1 MGSFAGVSIDAQNLQ
16 QAVSLAEQKKIL
28 AEQTRLNQLS
38 QSLTDYRNSLP
49 TMVSDVKIAMPQYD
63 SSNSISRLIQKPYLI
78 LQDFIVYSDQTDKKG
93 NVIGQHQHP
102 QQKNTVVFLP
112 VGSII
117 GNQFQMQNQYDIALK
132 DGKLKPLDIVTV
144 ESLVDKQQG
153 YCQEEKY
160 NAGDLRPAV
169 MRSPCLRVSKGE
181 ILKGYIVSGNF
192 NAYDDSGFQNN
203 KPVLSFNEFK
213 VLNGSDKSITIEDAI
228 ETKRRNQNKTKII
241 IIGAF
246 ILGYLL
252 SND

>member
-1 MGSFAGVSIDAQNLQ
+1 
-16 QAVSLAEQKKIL
+16 
-28 AEQTRLNQLS
+28 
-38 QSLTDYRNSLP
+38 
-49 TMVSDVKIAMPQYD
+49 MVSDVKVAMPQYGF
-63 SSNSISRLIQKPYLI
+63 SNNFSQLVQKPYLI

-144 ESLVDKQQG
+144 ESLVDKQEG
-153 YCQEEKY
+153 YCQKVTPSEMMQMVY
-160 NAGDLRPAV
+160 RP
-169 MRSPCLRVSKGE
+169 PCISVSKGE
-181 ILKGYIVSGNF
+181 MLKGYIISGTF
-192 NAYDDSGFQNN
+192 TPYDDSGFQNK

-213 VLNGSDKSITIEDAI
+213 VFNSNDKSKTIEDAI
-228 ETKRRNQNKTKII
+228 ETKRRNENKTKII
-241 IIGAF
+241 IISGF

>member
-28 AEQTRLNQLS
+28 AEQTRQYQLS
-38 QSLTDYRNSLP
+38 QSLLDYRNSLP
-49 TMVSDVKIAMPQYD
+49 TMVSDVKVAMPQYGF
-63 SSNSISRLIQKPYLI
+63 SNNFSQLVQKPYLI

-144 ESLVDKQQG
+144 ESLVDKQEG
-153 YCQEEKY
+153 YCQKVTPSEMMQMVY
-160 NAGDLRPAV
+160 RP
-169 MRSPCLRVSKGE
+169 PCISVSKGE
-181 ILKGYIVSGNF
+181 MLKGYIISGTF
-192 NAYDDSGFQNN
+192 TPYDDSGFQNK

-213 VLNGSDKSITIEDAI
+213 VFNSNDKSKTIEDAI
-228 ETKRRNQNKTKII
+228 ETKRRNENKTKII

>member
-28 AEQTRLNQLS
+28 AEQTRLYQLS
-38 QSLTDYRNSLP
+38 QSLSDYRNSLP
-49 TMVSDVKIAMPQYD
+49 PMVSDVKIAMPQYGF
-63 SSNSISRLIQKPYLI
+63 SNNFSQLVQKPYLI

-144 ESLVDKQQG
+144 ESLVDKQEG
-153 YCQEEKY
+153 YCQKVTPSEMMQMVY
-160 NAGDLRPAV
+160 RP
-169 MRSPCLRVSKGE
+169 PCISVSKGE
-181 ILKGYIVSGNF
+181 MLKGYIISGTF
-192 NAYDDSGFQNN
+192 TPYDDSGFQNK

-213 VLNGSDKSITIEDAI
+213 VFNSNDKSKTIEDAI
-228 ETKRRNQNKTKII
+228 ETKRRNENKTKII
-241 IIGAF
+241 IISAF

>member
-28 AEQTRLNQLS
+28 AEQTRQYQLS
-38 QSLTDYRNSLP
+38 QSLLDYRNSLP
-49 TMVSDVKIAMPQYD
+49 TMVSDVKVAMPQYGF
-63 SSNSISRLIQKPYLI
+63 SNNFSQLVQKPYLI

-144 ESLVDKQQG
+144 ESLVDKQEG
-153 YCQEEKY
+153 YCQKVTPSEMMQMVY
-160 NAGDLRPAV
+160 RP
-169 MRSPCLRVSKGE
+169 PCISVSKGE
-181 ILKGYIVSGNF
+181 MLKGYIISGTF
-192 NAYDDSGFQNN
+192 TPYDDSGFQNK

-213 VLNGSDKSITIEDAI
+213 VFNSNDKSKTIEDAI
-228 ETKRRNQNKTKII
+228 ETKRRNENKTKII
-241 IIGAF
+241 IISAF

>member
-1 MGSFAGVSIDAQNLQ
+1 MGSFAGVNIDAQNLQ
-16 QAVSLAEQKKIL
+16 EAVSLAEQKKL
-28 AEQTRLNQLS
+28 ALEQARREYQLS
-38 QSLTDYRNSLP
+38 QSLADYRNSLP

-78 LQDFIVYSDQTDKKG
+78 LQDFIIYVDQTDKKG

-112 VGSII
+112 VGGI
-117 GNQFQMQNQYDIALK
+117 GNQVEVQNQYNIALK
-132 DGKLKPLDIVTV
+132 DGKLQELPIVSV
-144 ESLVDKQQG
+144 ESLVDKQSGFCGQLTPSQMM
-153 YCQEEKY
+153 QEVY
-160 NAGDLRPAV
+160 RRPCV
-169 MRSPCLRVSKGE
+169 TVSKGE

-192 NAYDDSGFQNN
+192 NPYDASGFQNN
-203 KPVLSFNEFK
+203 KPALSFNEFK
-213 VLNGSDKSITIEDAI
+213 VLNGSNKSTAIEDAGEI
-228 ETKRRNQNKTKII
+228 KRRNENKTKII

>member
-28 AEQTRLNQLS
+28 AEQTREYQLS
-38 QSLTDYRNSLP
+38 QSLLDYRNSLP
-49 TMVSDVKIAMPQYD
+49 PMVSDVKVAMPQYD
-63 SSNSISRLIQKPYLI
+63 SSNNVSQLVQKPYLV

-144 ESLVDKQQG
+144 ESLVDKQEG
-153 YCQEEKY
+153 YCQKVTPSEMMQMVY
-160 NAGDLRPAV
+160 RP
-169 MRSPCLRVSKGE
+169 PCISVSKGE
-181 ILKGYIVSGNF
+181 MLKGYIISGTF
-192 NAYDDSGFQNN
+192 TPYDNSGFQSK

-213 VLNGSDKSITIEDAI
+213 VFNSNDKSNAIENAI
-228 ETKRRNQNKTKII
+228 ETKRRNENKTKLI

>member
-28 AEQTRLNQLS
+28 AEQTRLYQLS

-49 TMVSDVKIAMPQYD
+49 TMVSDVKIAMPQYGF
-63 SSNSISRLIQKPYLI
+63 SNNFSQLVQKPYLI

-144 ESLVDKQQG
+144 ESLVDKQEG
-153 YCQEEKY
+153 YCQKVTPSEMMQMVY
-160 NAGDLRPAV
+160 RP
-169 MRSPCLRVSKGE
+169 PCISVSKGE
-181 ILKGYIVSGNF
+181 MLKGYIISGTF
-192 NAYDDSGFQNN
+192 TPYDDSGFQNK

-213 VLNGSDKSITIEDAI
+213 VFNSNDKSKTIEDAI
-228 ETKRRNQNKTKII
+228 ETKRRNENKTKII
-241 IIGAF
+241 IISAF

>member
-28 AEQTRLNQLS
+28 AEQTRLYQLS
-38 QSLTDYRNSLP
+38 QSLLDYRNSLP
-49 TMVSDVKIAMPQYD
+49 TMVSDVKVAMPQYGF
-63 SSNSISRLIQKPYLI
+63 SNNFSQLVQKPYLI

-144 ESLVDKQQG
+144 ESLVDKQEG
-153 YCQEEKY
+153 YCQKVTPSEMMQMVY
-160 NAGDLRPAV
+160 RP
-169 MRSPCLRVSKGE
+169 PCISVSKGE
-181 ILKGYIVSGNF
+181 MLKGYIISGTF
-192 NAYDDSGFQNN
+192 TPYDDSGFQNK

-213 VLNGSDKSITIEDAI
+213 VFNSNDKSKTIEDAI
-228 ETKRRNQNKTKII
+228 ETKRRNENKTKII
-241 IIGAF
+241 IISAF